1 MNLLRF
7 VLNAPWRVVLTAS
20 SAALLSGF
28 LSIALLAV
36 INDVLHDI
44 DSSRINLPVLFAA
57 LVLGKLIAHALAGI
71 LLVRFTQDAIARLR
85 RDLARLILGA
95 SLPQQE
101 RVGAAGLLTV
111 LTDDVQAVSVALRD
125 TPGLVVNLA
134 IIIGAAA
141 YLAWLSWSVL
151 LALGAVAAIGL
162 LGYQPFLSS
171 ANGLLRRAR
180 STTEEL
186 YRHLRAITDGR
197 RELKLHRQRREAF
210 LHKALDPATVK
221 LRHLRV
227 AARQRFIAGQS
238 WNQLLLY
245 ILLGGLLFAA
255 PRLAGMTQDTLTGYL
270 LVIVYLIGP
279 FASLNAVF
287 PNLAP
292 ANVALQRIESMGFS
306 LENDAERLEERA
318 GPAPSG
324 WSQLLLQGVTYS
336 YEHAPGDR
344 HFRLGPI
351 DLALRPGEL
360 VVLAGGNGSG
370 KSTLAKLLCGLYP
383 SDAGVIE
390 LDGQS
395 LTDHNVEW
403 YRSHFSAVFP
413 NPYLFDMLLGLERGD
428 GDARA
433 RQLLVELGLDR
444 EVRIEED
451 AVSTTRLS
459 EGQRK
464 RMALLIAYLEDRPI
478 YVFDEWAADQDPE
491 FKEAFYTSMLPALK
505 SRGKTAVVI
514 SHDERYFGIADR
526 VLRLEDGKLV
536 AGAGA
541 EAG

>member
-7 VLNAPWRVVLTAS
+7 LLNAPWRILLTAS
-20 SAALLSGF
+20 SAGLLSGF
-28 LSIALLAV
+28 LSIALIAV
-36 INDVLHDI
+36 INGVLHDSG
-44 DSSRINLPVLFAA
+44 SSGINLPVLFAA
-57 LVLGKLIAHALAGI
+57 LVLGKLIAHAFART
-71 LLVRFTQDAIARLR
+71 LLVRFTQHAIARLR

-95 SLPQQE
+95 SLQQQE

-134 IIIGAAA
+134 IIIGAGA

-151 LALGAVAAIGL
+151 LALGAVASVGL

-171 ANGLLRRAR
+171 ANRLLRRAR
-180 STTEEL
+180 SVTDEL

-197 RELKLHRQRREAF
+197 RELKLHRRRREAF
-210 LHKALDPATVK
+210 LHQALDPTTEE
-221 LRHLRV
+221 LRRLRV
-227 AARQRFIAGQS
+227 AAGQRFIAGQS

-245 ILLGGLLFAA
+245 VLLGGLLFAA
-255 PRLAGMTQDTLTGYL
+255 PQLVGMTQDTLTGYL

-306 LENDAERLEERA
+306 LANETERIEERA
-318 GPAPSG
+318 APAPSD
-324 WSQLLLQGVTYS
+324 WRHLLLKGVAYS

-370 KSTLAKLLCGLYP
+370 KSTLAKLLCGLYAP
-383 SDAGVIE
+383 NAGVIE

-395 LTDHNVEW
+395 VTDHNVEW

-413 NPYLFDMLLGLERGD
+413 NPYLFDTLLGLESQV

-433 RQLLVELGLDR
+433 QQLLVELGLDG
-444 EVRIEED
+444 EVRIDRD

-459 EGQRK
+459 DGQRK
-464 RMALLIAYLEDRPI
+464 RLALLIAYLEDRPI

-491 FKEAFYTSMLPALK
+491 FKEAFYKRMLPELK
-505 SRGKTAVVI
+505 SHGKTAVVI

-526 VLRLEDGKLV
+526 VLRLEDGRLV
-536 AGAGA
+536 AGDGV